1 MTAAFV
7 LPLPAPSS
15 RRTAAGLPA
24 MPPRKDPEAMAGWV
38 FAAYGAPDPGVLA
51 AGRAAAAIEPGP
63 VRHRSTQPLSGA
75 RPWPRHL
82 FPRASSSSAE
92 E

>member
-7 LPLPAPSS
+7 LRLPAASS
-15 RRTAAGLPA
+15 RRTAPGLPA
-24 MPPRKDPEAMAGWV
+24 PPRRQDPEAMAGWV

-51 AGRAAAAIEPGP
+51 AGRAAVAIGPGP
-63 VRHRSTQPLSGA
+63 MRHRSTPPHSGA

-82 FPRASSSSAE
+82 FPGASSSSAE